1 MLAPAK
7 PQTRVGVF
15 DLAAPTRVGRP
26 RRRRPE
32 NRRAKPSARR
42 RLASKPC
49 FGANGEMQ
57 TKTDGTGTTAYT
69 YDSFGN
75 LRNVTPP
82 TGSAVDYVIYG
93 LNRRVGRKVGG
104 TLVQGLLYQS
114 QLNAVAELDGSGN
127 LVAQYTYGTKGNV
140 PDVKTDGTG
149 TYRILSDHLGSPRLV
164 VNTADGAVVERM
176 DFDEWGALTAETA
189 PGTVPF
195 GFAGGL
201 YERSSGLARFGSR
214 DYEAASGRWVSKDP
228 IRFGGGQ
235 SNIYVYAHEDPV
247 NAIDPDGQDAGP
259 SGSCPTSSIRCC
271 NAGDDPAADN
281 CIDCTGMMQHPEH
294 QTCVENAAGN
304 DPDGWAQYCLK
315 FSGSL
320 RGSCYRQS
328 FKNAT
333 ERTNWCDLHFGP

>member
-15 DLAAPTRVGRP
+15 DLAVPTRVGRP

-32 NRRAKPSARR
+32 NRRAKPSPRR

-49 FGANGEMQ
+49 FGANGELQ
-57 TKTDGTGTTAYT
+57 TKADGTGTTEYT

-82 TGSAVDYVIYG
+82 TGSAIDYVIDG

-104 TLVQGLLYQS
+104 TLVQGLLYQN
-114 QLNAVAELDGSGN
+114 QLSAVAELDGAGN
-127 LVAQYTYGTKGNV
+127 LVAQYVYGTKSNV
-140 PDVKTDGTG
+140 PDVKTDGSG

-164 VNTADGAVVERM
+164 VNTADGTVVERV
-176 DFDEWGALTAETA
+176 DFDEWGNVTADA
-189 PGTVPF
+189 SSGTLPF

-201 YERSSGLARFGSR
+201 YDRTSKLIRFGER
-214 DYEAASGRWVSKDP
+214 DYEATIGRWVSKDP
-228 IRFGGGQ
+228 IRFDGGQ
-235 SNIYVYAHEDPV
+235 ANIYVYSNEDPI
-247 NAIDPDGQDAGP
+247 NGRDPNGTDSSSCNEPPADCCP
-259 SGSCPTSSIRCC
+259 GSPPYPPGCLICVL
-271 NAGDDPAADN
+271 
-281 CIDCTGMMQHPEH
+281 HPEH
-294 QTCVENAAGN
+294 QTCLDNAAST
-304 DPDGWAQYCLK
+304 DPDGWARYCLK

-320 RGSCYRQS
+320 RGACYQQS

-333 ERTNWCDLHFGP
+333 ERSNWCDLHFGP